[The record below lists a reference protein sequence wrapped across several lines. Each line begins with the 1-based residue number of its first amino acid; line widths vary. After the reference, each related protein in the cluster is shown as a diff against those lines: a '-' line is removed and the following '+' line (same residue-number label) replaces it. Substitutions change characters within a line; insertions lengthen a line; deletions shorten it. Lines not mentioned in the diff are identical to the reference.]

1 MTRLKLDA
9 MPGCD
14 TSKTCWRDATG
25 SIWEEMIVS
34 MPSRSEIQKGAPLYP
49 KTLAWLAL
57 LVIALQL
64 SGLASAASYP
74 DRPLQL
80 VVPFPPGGPA
90 GVVADVIAPE
100 LSQRLGQSVNIEHR
114 NGADG
119 IVGSNFVAQAPP
131 DGYTLLLASSSH
143 VIHPGTY
150 NSLPFDTETAFA
162 PVSLLLT
169 SQYLLAVNP
178 SMPIESVEELI
189 AYAKSHPGGL
199 TYASGGLGGPTQLAF
214 ELFRLTAGISVSHAS
229 YDGGAAAL
237 LAVVNGEAQVMM
249 APILA
254 AMPMVADGR
263 LRALAVSGRHPAPA
277 APQLPTIAAT
287 LPGFSAVSWFGVMAP
302 AGTPSAVITRLNQEL
317 DRIVHEP
324 ETEKRFAAIG
334 GEAVGGPP
342 STLASLIR
350 EEIPRWRRVAREAG
364 IHIE

>member
-1 MTRLKLDA
+1 MSA
-9 MPGCD
+9 PM
-14 TSKTCWRDATG
+14 SVSV
-25 SIWEEMIVS
+25 SI
-34 MPSRSEIQKGAPLYP
+34 RSEMQKTARLQQRALAPLV
-49 KTLAWLAL
+49 L
-57 LVIALQL
+57 LLIALQL
-64 SGLASAASYP
+64 CSLADAESYP
-74 DRPLQL
+74 DRSIQL

-90 GVVADVIAPE
+90 GLVADVIAPT
-100 LSQRLGQSVNIEHR
+100 LGQRLGQSVTVENR
-114 NGADG
+114 SGADG

-162 PVSLLLT
+162 PVSLLVT
-169 SQYLLAVNP
+169 TQYVLAVNP
-178 SMPIESVEELI
+178 ALPIDSVEELI

-214 ELFRLTAGISVSHAS
+214 ELFRLTAGISVNHVS

-237 LAVVNGEAQVMM
+237 LAVVKGEAQVMM

-277 APQLPTIAAT
+277 APELPTIAAT
-287 LPGFSAVSWFGVMAP
+287 LPGFSAVSWYGVMAP
-302 AGTPSAVITRLNQEL
+302 AGTPAPMITRLNQEL

-324 ETEKRFAAIG
+324 QTEKRFAAIG

-342 STLASLIR
+342 STLASLIH
-350 EEIPRWRRVAREAG
+350 EEIPRWRRVAKEAG

>member
-1 MTRLKLDA
+1 MNALLR
-9 MPGCD
+9 
-14 TSKTCWRDATG
+14 
-25 SIWEEMIVS
+25 
-34 MPSRSEIQKGAPLYP
+34 P
-49 KTLAWLAL
+49 KTLSRLFL
-57 LVIALQL
+57 LLIALEL
-64 SGLASAASYP
+64 PSVANAESYP
-74 DRPLQL
+74 DRPILL

-100 LSQRLGQSVNIEHR
+100 LGQRLGQSVTIEHR
-114 NGADG
+114 SGADG
-119 IVGSNFVAQAPP
+119 IVGSNFVAQAPA

-162 PVSLLLT
+162 PVSLLVT
-169 SQYLLAVNP
+169 TQYVLAVNP
-178 SMPIESVEELI
+178 SLPIDSVEELI

-214 ELFRLTAGISVSHAS
+214 ELFRLTAGISVRHTS

-237 LAVVNGEAQVMM
+237 LAVVNGEAQIMM

-263 LRALAVSGRHPAPA
+263 LRALAVSGRHTAPA
-277 APQLPTIAAT
+277 APELPTIAAT
-287 LPGFSAVSWFGVMAP
+287 LPGFSAVSWFGIMAP
-302 AGTPSAVITRLNQEL
+302 AGTPSVVITRLNREL
-317 DRIVHEP
+317 DRVVHEP

-342 STLASLIR
+342 STLASLIH